1 MSNSHLGA
9 EPTSSVQ
16 SVDRAL
22 AILEILAE
30 SGESGVTDIANA
42 LGIHKS
48 TASRLLS
55 ALLSRDF
62 VEQVADRG
70 RFKLGLGVLRLA
82 GAVTSNLEGVAGS
95 RSITKRLATDVGET
109 VNIAVLRGNQV
120 FYVDQV
126 AGPNILSMRSWVGNT
141 HPTHCSATGKA
152 LTAWLPE
159 KERIAARPSSWEKVT
174 PHSITSAKALEA
186 ELAKVRDDGY
196 AVANEELEEGLVAIA
211 APVRDGHDRVIAT
224 VSISAPAYRV
234 TKKDFP
240 EIAQKVMAAAKELSI
255 IAQVADWD

>member
-1 MSNSHLGA
+1 MSNSSIGA
-9 EPTSSVQ
+9 ETSSSVQ

-22 AILEILAE
+22 AVLEILADQ
-30 SGESGVTDIANA
+30 GESGVTDIANA

-55 ALLSRDF
+55 ALLARDF

-95 RSITKRLATDVGET
+95 RSITKRLANEVGET

-152 LTAWLPE
+152 LTAWLSE
-159 KERIAARPSSWEKVT
+159 KERVAARPTSWEKVT
-174 PHSITSAKALEA
+174 PHSITNAKELEG
-186 ELAKVRDDGY
+186 ELAKVREQGY
-196 AVANEELEEGLVAIA
+196 AVALEELEEGLIGIA
-211 APVRDGHDRVIAT
+211 APIWDGHDRVIAT
-224 VSISAPAYRV
+224 VSISGPAYRIAV
-234 TKKDFP
+234 E
-240 EIAQKVMAAAKELSI
+240 EIPQTAAKVIAAAKELSA
-255 IAQVADWD
+255 IAHVSDWD

>member
-1 MSNSHLGA
+1 MGNSHLAA
-9 EPTSSVQ
+9 ESTSSVQ

-30 SGESGVTDIANA
+30 TGESGVTDIAVA

-55 ALLSRDF
+55 ALLSRDL
-62 VEQVADRG
+62 VEQVSDRG
-70 RFKLGLGVLRLA
+70 RFRLGLGVVRLA
-82 GAVTSNLEGVAGS
+82 GAVTSNLEGVSGT
-95 RSITKRLATDVGET
+95 RTVTKKLAADVGET

-152 LTAWLPE
+152 LTAWLSDA
-159 KERIAARPSSWEKVT
+159 ERLAARPTSWTQVT
-174 PHSITSAKALEA
+174 PHSITNAKELEA
-186 ELAKVRDDGY
+186 ELKRVREQGY
-196 AVANEELEEGLVAIA
+196 AVAREELEEGLIAIA
-211 APVRDGHDRVIAT
+211 APIWDGHDRVIAT
-224 VSISAPAYRV
+224 VSISGPAFR
-234 TKKDFP
+234 
-240 EIAQKVMAAAKELSI
+240 IAESDIPDIAKKVMDSAKELSV
-255 IAQVADWD
+255 IAHVADWD